1 MGMNEQYFGCAVA
14 SIHEEVYAIGG
25 WNNGR
30 KSLISYEIFNLVPN
44 KWTLI
49 LNMK

>member
-1 MGMNEQYFGCAVA
+1 MHEQYLGCAVV
-14 SIHEEVYAIGG
+14 SIHGKVYAIGG
-25 WNNGR
+25 WNYGR
-30 KSLISYEIFNLVPN
+30 KRPTSYEIFNLVQN